1 MKKGSLTTPKNTDL
15 GVRSTYKEYFLQ
27 YASYV
32 ITDRAIPSA
41 EDGLKPVQRRIL
53 HSLWE
58 NEDGRYNKV
67 ANIVGHTMKYHP
79 HGDASIYSALVGMG
93 QKDLLIDTQGNWG
106 NPITG
111 DSAAAARYI
120 EARLSKFAKEV
131 VFAPHLTQTQLSY
144 DGRNKEPVLLP
155 IRFPLL
161 LATGAEGIA
170 VGMTTRVLPHN
181 FVELLEGQ
189 ISALQGKEVQI
200 YPDFPTGGIADI
212 GGYSDGGSGSRIKVR
227 ALIETGPGKTL
238 IIREVPFG
246 VTTESLIDSILA
258 ANEKGKIKLVKVEDN
273 SAAEVEVVVTF
284 QRGVDLEQAIDALF
298 AFTSCEINLT
308 SNPIVIRNGHPV
320 VVTISELQRQSAK
333 LTKSLLKKDL
343 EYKRDKLD
351 LQWHRKSLVRLFI
364 EHRIYLRIEN
374 CKTWADILQEIDH
387 GLEPHRSELRR
398 KVTEEDLTYLTEVK
412 IRRISA
418 WDAKRAAQEISVI
431 DTDLKAMRQ
440 NLRRLTA
447 YTIDYFEHLI
457 TAHGSGRE
465 RKTQLKSF
473 TTVRAAAV
481 AAKTEKLY
489 ADRKTGFIGTTPKLG
504 EEISPCSTI
513 DDVLVVL
520 RDGGMTVSQIST
532 RRYIGENIFYLK
544 IFESGDRDITFN
556 TVWMDIATGRS
567 FIKRF
572 RIGGTTR
579 NRRYEIGGSAKGCKV
594 LFFQPGEGIFGHA
607 KIRKKPR
614 LKTKEHYISFDNYPI
629 KGRGSKGV
637 TLSKNRL
644 SSVRGISERLYQ
656 NRCQKE
662 NQPEAKPSQLKSR
675 PKTTSLFPKN
685 D

>member
-1 MKKGSLTTPKNTDL
+1 MKKGPSPTQRDSDL

-67 ANIVGHTMKYHP
+67 ANLVGHTMKYHP

-120 EARLSKFAKEV
+120 EARLSTFAKEV
-131 VFAPHLTQTQLSY
+131 VFAPHLTQNQLSY

-189 ISALQGKEVQI
+189 ISALQGKEIQI
-200 YPDFPTGGIADI
+200 YPDFPTGGIADVS
-212 GGYSDGGSGSRIKVR
+212 GYSDGGPGSRIKVR

-298 AFTSCEINLT
+298 AFTSCEISLT

-333 LTKSLLKKDL
+333 LTRSLLKKDL
-343 EYKRDKLD
+343 EYKRDKLE
-351 LQWHRKSLVRLFI
+351 LQWHRKSLVCLFI
-364 EHRIYLRIEN
+364 EYRIYSRIEN
-374 CKTWADILQEIDH
+374 CNTWADILHEIDH
-387 GLEPHRSELRR
+387 GLEPHKSKLRR
-398 KVTEEDLTYLTEVK
+398 EVTKEDLTYLTEVK

-418 WDAKRAAQEISVI
+418 WDTKRAAQELSVI
-431 DTDLKAMRQ
+431 DTELKAIRR

-447 YTIDYFEHLI
+447 YTIDYFQHLM
-457 TAHGSGRE
+457 ASYGSGRE
-465 RKTQLKSF
+465 RKTKLKSF

-489 ADRKTGFIGTTPKLG
+489 VDRKTGFIGTTPKLG

-532 RRYIGENIFYLK
+532 RKYIGENIIYLK
-544 IFESGDRDITFN
+544 VFESIDRDITFN
-556 TVWMDIATGRS
+556 TVWMDLATGRS
-567 FIKRF
+567 FVKRF
-572 RIGGTTR
+572 KVGGTTR
-579 NRRYEIGGSAKGCKV
+579 DRRYEIGKSVKGCKI
-594 LFFQPGEGIFGHA
+594 LFFQPGDGLFGHA

-614 LKTKEHYISFDNYPI
+614 IKTTEHYISFDDYPV
-629 KGRGSKGV
+629 KGRASKGV

-662 NQPEAKPSQLKSR
+662 NQPEAKSSQQKSSS
-675 PKTTSLFPKN
+675 KTTSLFPEN

>member
-1 MKKGSLTTPKNTDL
+1 MKKGPSPTQRDAGL
-15 GVRSTYKEYFLQ
+15 GIRSTYREYFLQ

-67 ANIVGHTMKYHP
+67 ANLVGHTMKYHP

-93 QKDLLIDTQGNWG
+93 QKELLIDTQGNWG
-106 NPITG
+106 NPLTG

-131 VFAPHLTQTQLSY
+131 VFAPQLTQIQLSY

-189 ISALQGKEVQI
+189 ISTLQGKETEI
-200 YPDFPTGGIADI
+200 YPDFPTGGTADVS
-212 GGYSDGGSGSRIKVR
+212 GYSDGGSGSRVKVR

-258 ANEKGKIKLVKVEDN
+258 ANEKGKIKIVKVEDN
-273 SAAEVEVVVTF
+273 SAAKVEVVVTF
-284 QRGVDLEQAIDALF
+284 HRGADLEQAIDALF
-298 AFTSCEINLT
+298 AFTSCEVTLT
-308 SNPIVIRNGHPV
+308 SNPIVIRNGHPI

-333 LTKSLLKKDL
+333 LTRSLLKKDL
-343 EYKRDKLD
+343 KYKRDKLY

-364 EHRIYLRIEN
+364 EHHIYLRIEA
-374 CKTWADILQEIDH
+374 CKTWAAILHAIDH
-387 GLEPHRSELRR
+387 GLEPHKSELRQ
-398 KVTEEDLTYLTEVK
+398 KVTEEDIVYLTEVK

-418 WDAKRAAQEISVI
+418 WDANRATQELSVI
-431 DTDLKAMRQ
+431 DTELEAIRR

-457 TAHGSGRE
+457 ASHGSGRE
-465 RKTQLKSF
+465 RRTKLKSF

-489 ADRKTGFIGTTPKLG
+489 VDRKTGFIGTTPKLG

-513 DDVLVVL
+513 DDVFVVL
-520 RDGGMTVSQIST
+520 RDGGMIVTQISN
-532 RRYIGENIFYLK
+532 RKYIGENILYIK
-544 IFESGDRDITFN
+544 IFEYPDKDITFN

-567 FIKRF
+567 FVKRF
-572 RIGGTTR
+572 KVGGTTR
-579 NRRYEIGGSAKGCKV
+579 DRRYELGKGKKGCKI
-594 LFFQPGEGIFGHA
+594 LFFQPGGSLFGHA
-607 KIRKKPR
+607 KVRKKPR
-614 LKTKEHYISFDNYPI
+614 IKTEHYIDFDDYPV
-629 KGRGSKGV
+629 KGRGAKGV
-637 TLSKNRL
+637 TLSRHRL
-644 SSVRGISERLYQ
+644 SSVREISERIYRD
-656 NRCQKE
+656 RCQKE
-662 NQPEAKPSQLKSR
+662 NQTGIEVPQPESPSKP
-675 PKTTSLFPKN
+675 TSLFPKN
-685 D
+685 G